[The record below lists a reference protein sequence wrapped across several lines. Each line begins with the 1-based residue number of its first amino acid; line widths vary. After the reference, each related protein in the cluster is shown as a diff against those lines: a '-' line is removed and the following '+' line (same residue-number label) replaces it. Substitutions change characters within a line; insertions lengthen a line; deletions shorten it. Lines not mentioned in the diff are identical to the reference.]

1 MEVSMKQKHNNDK
14 FSDDDL
20 LEQYKINPV
29 LSKISHHF
37 GVPDVT
43 VWRRAKRLGLGF
55 KIGGVAKKIELNEI
69 LEGKH
74 PTYQTLKLKKRLVKE
89 NILENKCTS
98 CELTN
103 WQDKEISLQLDHIDG
118 NNHNLCWIICVCY
131 VQIVIRKLIH
141 GAAKTNNGACSSRRS
156 VKPLPE

>member
-20 LEQYKINPV
+20 LKQYKMNPV

-43 VWRRAKRLGLGF
+43 IWRRAKKLGLEF
-55 KIGGVAKKIELNEI
+55 KIGGANKKFDLQDI

-74 PTYQTLKLKKRLVKE
+74 PQYPTLKLKNRIIKE
-89 NILENKCTS
+89 KLLENKCSS
-98 CELTN
+98 CGISE
-103 WQDKEISLQLDHIDG
+103 WQEKSISLQLDHIDG
-118 NNHNLCWIICVCY
+118 NSHNHVLSNLRLLCPNCHSQTDTWCG
-131 VQIVIRKLIH
+131 KN
-141 GAAKTNNGACSSRRS
+141 K
-156 VKPLPE
+156 